1 MDFSKNN
8 SIDPATI
15 ALVLV
20 PILLLQV
27 GLMFYAL
34 YDLFQEDR
42 RVRGDSKI
50 MWALIIFFVNLLGP
64 LLYFFVGRDDS
75 RGAAVPDT
83 TGGWAGGAGWG
94 GAVTSGAAPSVAG
107 DLGLGVAAP
116 SPADSIARIL
126 ATWPALPQT
135 AEAAVVTVGLTKRY
149 GGGIVALDNLNLT
162 VPSGSIFG
170 FLGPNGA
177 GKTTTLRLLTGLAT
191 ATGGSGTVAG
201 VPIGGTT
208 GELARNI
215 GYLDQDPRFYG
226 WMRGRELLNMVGQLH
241 GLHGAALRQRVG
253 EVLEIVGLT
262 DAARRRIGGYS
273 GGMRQRLGIGQALI
287 NQPRV
292 LFLDEPVSSLDPEGR
307 RDILEIISKLHGT
320 ATVFMSTHILNDVE
334 RVCDRVAILNFGH
347 LVVEGPIDEL
357 LDRYAQPVYE
367 LEPEPQQP
375 GAIDRLAAA
384 MRGQAWAAD
393 VKTTPD
399 SVRVFVNDPRVAGPA
414 ILPLVVASGVN
425 LARYERARPSLEDV
439 FLRLVAE
446 SGPPIAPPVTVPVWG
461 LDGRG
466 RR

>member
-1 MDFSKNN
+1 MADYAAMDA
-8 SIDPATI
+8 ATI
-15 ALVLV
+15 ALIIIPLVL
-20 PILLLQV
+20 LEL
-27 GLMFYAL
+27 GLMVLAL

-50 MWALIIFFVNLLGP
+50 IWALIIALANGIGP
-64 LLYFFVGRDDS
+64 LIYFFVGRDES
-75 RGAAVPDT
+75 RGAATGSVP
-83 TGGWAGGAGWG
+83 
-94 GAVTSGAAPSVAG
+94 AA
-107 DLGLGVAAP
+107 
-116 SPADSIARIL
+116 PADSIARIL
-126 ATWPALPQT
+126 ATWPARPAT
-135 AEAAVVTVGLTKRY
+135 AEAAVSTAGLTKRY
-149 GGGIVALDNLNLT
+149 GGGVVALEDLNLT
-162 VPSGSIFG
+162 VPGGSIFG

-191 ATGGSGTVAG
+191 ATAGTGSVAG
-201 VPIGGTT
+201 VKIGGTG

-215 GYLDQDPRFYG
+215 GYLDQDPRFYA
-226 WMRGRELLNMVGQLH
+226 WMRGRELLDMVGQLH
-241 GLHGAALRQRVG
+241 GLSGAALKQRVG

-262 DAARRRIGGYS
+262 DAAHRRIGGYS

-307 RDILEIISKLHGT
+307 RDVLEIISRLRGT

-334 RVCDRVAILNFGH
+334 RVCDRVAILNLGH

-357 LDRYAQPVYE
+357 LDRYAQPIFE
-367 LEPEPQQP
+367 IEPEPQQP
-375 GAIDRLAAA
+375 GSIDRLAAT
-384 MRGQAWAAD
+384 MRGQAWAHD

-399 SVRVFVNDPRVAGPA
+399 TVRVFVDDPKVAGPA
-414 ILPLVVASGVN
+414 ILPLVASSGINIV
-425 LARYERARPSLEDV
+425 RYERVRPSLEDV

-446 SGPPIAPPVTVPVWG
+446 SGPAIAPPVTVPVWG

>member
-1 MDFSKNN
+1 MDA
-8 SIDPATI
+8 ATI
-15 ALVLV
+15 ALVVV
-20 PILLLQV
+20 PLLLLQL
-27 GLMFYAL
+27 GLMLFAL

-42 RVRGDSKI
+42 RVRGDKI
-50 MWALIIFFVNLLGP
+50 IWALVIAFVNVIGP
-64 LLYFFVGRDDS
+64 LIYFFVGRDDS
-75 RGAAVPDT
+75 RGVE
-83 TGGWAGGAGWG
+83 TGG
-94 GAVTSGAAPSVAG
+94 VSAAPSA
-107 DLGLGVAAP
+107 
-116 SPADSIARIL
+116 SIAGIL
-126 ATWPALPQT
+126 ATWPTLSEST
-135 AEAAVVTVGLTKRY
+135 DAAVATTGLTKRY
-149 GGGIVALDNLNLT
+149 GGIVALDHLTLT

-191 ATGGSGTVAG
+191 ATAGTGTVAG
-201 VPIGGTT
+201 VRIGGTG

-226 WMRGRELLNMVGQLH
+226 WMRGRELLNLVGELH

-262 DAARRRIGGYS
+262 EAARRRIGGYS

-307 RDILEIISKLHGT
+307 RDVLEIISRLRGT

-357 LDRYAQPVYE
+357 LDRYAQPIYE
-367 LEPEPQQP
+367 LEPEPQQD
-375 GAIDRLAAA
+375 GAVERLAGAL
-384 MRGQAWAAD
+384 RGQAWARE
-393 VKTTPD
+393 VRTTPD
-399 SVRVFVNDPRVAGPA
+399 SVRVFVNDPKVAGPA
-414 ILPLVVASGVN
+414 ILPLVISSGVN

-446 SGPPIAPPVTVPVWG
+446 SGPAIAPLAEIPATG

>member
-1 MDFSKNN
+1 MDA
-8 SIDPATI
+8 PTI

-20 PILLLQV
+20 PLIILELS
-27 GLMFYAL
+27 LMGYAL

-42 RVRGDSKI
+42 RVRGEKI
-50 MWALIIFFVNLLGP
+50 IWALVIVFVNVIGP
-64 LLYFFVGRDDS
+64 LIYLFVGRDES
-75 RGAAVPDT
+75 RGT
-83 TGGWAGGAGWG
+83 ETGGVG
-94 GAVTSGAAPSVAG
+94 SAPSA
-107 DLGLGVAAP
+107 
-116 SPADSIARIL
+116 SIAAIL
-126 ATWPALPQT
+126 ATWPSLSATQDASVAT
-135 AEAAVVTVGLTKRY
+135 TNLTKRY
-149 GGGIVALDNLNLT
+149 GAGIVALDHLNLA

-191 ATGGSGTVAG
+191 ATDGTATVAG
-201 VPIGGTT
+201 VRAGGTD
-208 GELARNI
+208 GRLARNI

-226 WMRGRELLNMVGQLH
+226 WMRGRELLDMVAQLH

-253 EVLEIVGLT
+253 EVLEIVGLQ
-262 DAARRRIGGYS
+262 DAANRRIGGYS

-307 RDILEIISKLHGT
+307 RDVLEIISRLRGT

-334 RVCDRVAILNFGH
+334 RVCDRVAILHLGR

-357 LDRYAQPVYE
+357 LDRYAQPIYE
-367 LEPEPQQP
+367 LVPEPQQP
-375 GAIDRLAAA
+375 GAIERLAVV
-384 MRGQAWAAD
+384 MRGQPWTHE
-393 VKTTPD
+393 VRTTPD
-399 SVRVFVNDPRVAGPA
+399 TVRVFVNDPKVAGPA
-414 ILPLVVASGVN
+414 ILPLVVSSGVG
-425 LARYERARPSLEDV
+425 LVRYERARPSLEDV

-446 SGPPIAPPVTVPVWG
+446 SGPSIAPPVEIPVTG

>member
-1 MDFSKNN
+1 MPNYAAMDA
-8 SIDPATI
+8 ATI
-15 ALVLV
+15 ALVVV
-20 PILLLQV
+20 PLLLLQL
-27 GLMFYAL
+27 GLMLFAL

-42 RVRGDSKI
+42 RVRGDKI
-50 MWALIIFFVNLLGP
+50 IWALVIAFVNVIGP
-64 LLYFFVGRDDS
+64 LIYFFVGRDDS
-75 RGAAVPDT
+75 RGVE
-83 TGGWAGGAGWG
+83 TGG
-94 GAVTSGAAPSVAG
+94 VSAAPSA
-107 DLGLGVAAP
+107 
-116 SPADSIARIL
+116 SIAGIL
-126 ATWPALPQT
+126 ATWPTLSEST
-135 AEAAVVTVGLTKRY
+135 DAAVATTGLTKRY
-149 GGGIVALDNLNLT
+149 GGIVALDHLTLT

-191 ATGGSGTVAG
+191 ATAGTGTVAG
-201 VPIGGTT
+201 VRIGGTG

-226 WMRGRELLNMVGQLH
+226 WMRGRELLNLVGELH

-253 EVLEIVGLT
+253 EVLEIVGMT
-262 DAARRRIGGYS
+262 EAAHRRIGGYS

-307 RDILEIISKLHGT
+307 RDVLEIISRLRGT

-334 RVCDRVAILNFGH
+334 RVCDRVAILNLGH

-357 LDRYAQPVYE
+357 LDRYAQPIYE

-375 GAIDRLAAA
+375 GSIERLAGVL
-384 MRGQAWAAD
+384 RGQAWARE
-393 VKTTPD
+393 VRTTPD
-399 SVRVFVNDPRVAGPA
+399 TVRVFVNDPGVAGPA
-414 ILPLVVASGVN
+414 ILPLVVSSGVN
-425 LARYERARPSLEDV
+425 LVRYERARPSLEDV

-446 SGPPIAPPVTVPVWG
+446 SGPPIAPPVEIPGTG

>member
-1 MDFSKNN
+1 MDA
-8 SIDPATI
+8 PTI

-20 PILLLQV
+20 PLIILELS
-27 GLMFYAL
+27 LMGYAL

-42 RVRGDSKI
+42 RVRGEKI
-50 MWALIIFFVNLLGP
+50 IWALVIVFVNVIGP
-64 LLYFFVGRDDS
+64 LIYLFVGRDES
-75 RGAAVPDT
+75 RGT
-83 TGGWAGGAGWG
+83 ETGGVG
-94 GAVTSGAAPSVAG
+94 SAPSA
-107 DLGLGVAAP
+107 
-116 SPADSIARIL
+116 SIAAIL
-126 ATWPALPQT
+126 ATWPTLSATQD
-135 AEAAVVTVGLTKRY
+135 AAVTTTNLTKRY
-149 GGGIVALDNLNLT
+149 GAGIVALDHLNLA

-191 ATGGSGTVAG
+191 ATDGTATVAG
-201 VPIGGTT
+201 VRAGGTD
-208 GELARNI
+208 GRLARNI

-226 WMRGRELLNMVGQLH
+226 WMRGRELLDMVAQLH

-253 EVLEIVGLT
+253 EVLEIVGLQ
-262 DAARRRIGGYS
+262 DAANRRIGGYS

-307 RDILEIISKLHGT
+307 RDVLEIISRLRGT

-334 RVCDRVAILNFGH
+334 RVCDRVAILHLGR

-357 LDRYAQPVYE
+357 LDRYAQPIYE
-367 LEPEPQQP
+367 LVPEPQQP
-375 GAIDRLAAA
+375 GAIERLAVV
-384 MRGQAWAAD
+384 MRGQPWTHE
-393 VKTTPD
+393 VRTTPD
-399 SVRVFVNDPRVAGPA
+399 TVRVFVNDPKVAGPA
-414 ILPLVVASGVN
+414 ILPLVVSSGVG
-425 LARYERARPSLEDV
+425 LVRYERARPSLEDV

-446 SGPPIAPPVTVPVWG
+446 SGPSIAPPVEIPVTG

>member
-1 MDFSKNN
+1 MRNYPVVKTSL
-8 SIDPATI
+8 DPATI
-15 ALVLV
+15 ALVVIPFVVIEL
-20 PILLLQV
+20 
-27 GLMFYAL
+27 GLMLYAL

-42 RVRGDSKI
+42 RVLGDSKI
-50 MWALIIFFVNLLGP
+50 MWALIIAFVSLLGP
-64 LLYFFVGRDDS
+64 LVYFFVGRDDS
-75 RGAAVPDT
+75 RGAETDTVP
-83 TGGWAGGAGWG
+83 
-94 GAVTSGAAPSVAG
+94 AAPVE
-107 DLGLGVAAP
+107 
-116 SPADSIARIL
+116 SIARIL
-126 ATWPALPQT
+126 ATWPKL
-135 AEAAVVTVGLTKRY
+135 AAATDAGVATTGLTKRY
-149 GGGIVALDNLNLT
+149 SGGVVALDNLSLT
-162 VPSGSIFG
+162 VPSGTIFG

-191 ATGGSGTVAG
+191 ATGGTGTVGG
-201 VPIGGTT
+201 VRIGGTG

-262 DAARRRIGGYS
+262 DAGHRRIGGYS

-307 RDILEIISKLHGT
+307 RDVLEIISRLRGT

-334 RVCDRVAILNFGH
+334 RVCDRVAILNLCH

-357 LDRYAQPVYE
+357 LDRYAQPIYE

-375 GAIDRLAAA
+375 GSIERLAGVL
-384 MRGQAWAAD
+384 RGQAWAREIR
-393 VKTTPD
+393 TTPD
-399 SVRVFVNDPRVAGPA
+399 TVRVFVNDPRVAGPA
-414 ILPLVVASGVN
+414 ILPLVVSSGVN
-425 LARYERARPSLEDV
+425 LVRYERARPSLEDV

-446 SGPPIAPPVTVPVWG
+446 SGPPIAPPVEIPVTG

>member
-1 MDFSKNN
+1 MDA
-8 SIDPATI
+8 ATI
-15 ALVLV
+15 ALVVV
-20 PILLLQV
+20 PLLLLQL
-27 GLMFYAL
+27 GLMLFAL

-42 RVRGDSKI
+42 RVRGDKI
-50 MWALIIFFVNLLGP
+50 IWALVIAFANVIGP
-64 LLYFFVGRDDS
+64 LIYFFVGRDDS
-75 RGAAVPDT
+75 RGVE
-83 TGGWAGGAGWG
+83 TGG
-94 GAVTSGAAPSVAG
+94 VSAAPSA
-107 DLGLGVAAP
+107 
-116 SPADSIARIL
+116 SIAGIL
-126 ATWPALPQT
+126 ATWPTLSEST
-135 AEAAVVTVGLTKRY
+135 DAAVATTGLTKRY
-149 GGGIVALDNLNLT
+149 GGIVALDHLTLT

-191 ATGGSGTVAG
+191 ATAGTGTVAG
-201 VPIGGTT
+201 VRIGGTG

-226 WMRGRELLNMVGQLH
+226 WMRGRELLNLVGELH

-253 EVLEIVGLT
+253 EVLEIVGMT
-262 DAARRRIGGYS
+262 EAAHRRIGGYS

-307 RDILEIISKLHGT
+307 RDVLEIISRLRGT

-334 RVCDRVAILNFGH
+334 RVCDRVAILNLGH

-357 LDRYAQPVYE
+357 LDRYAQPIYE

-375 GAIDRLAAA
+375 GSIERLAGVL
-384 MRGQAWAAD
+384 RGQAWARE
-393 VKTTPD
+393 VRTMPD
-399 SVRVFVNDPRVAGPA
+399 TVRVFVNDPSVAGPA
-414 ILPLVVASGVN
+414 ILPLVISSGVN
-425 LARYERARPSLEDV
+425 LVRYERARPSLEDV

-446 SGPPIAPPVTVPVWG
+446 SGPPIAPPVEIPVTG

-466 RR
+466 HR

>member
-1 MDFSKNN
+1 MDA
-8 SIDPATI
+8 PTI

-20 PILLLQV
+20 PLIILELS
-27 GLMFYAL
+27 LMGYAL

-42 RVRGDSKI
+42 RVRGDKI
-50 MWALIIFFVNLLGP
+50 IWALVIVFVNVIGP
-64 LLYFFVGRDDS
+64 LIYLFVGRDES
-75 RGAAVPDT
+75 RGT
-83 TGGWAGGAGWG
+83 ETGGVG
-94 GAVTSGAAPSVAG
+94 SAPSA
-107 DLGLGVAAP
+107 
-116 SPADSIARIL
+116 SIAAIL
-126 ATWPALPQT
+126 ATWPALSATQD
-135 AEAAVVTVGLTKRY
+135 ASVTITNLTKRY
-149 GGGIVALDNLNLT
+149 GAGIVALDHLNLA

-191 ATGGSGTVAG
+191 ATDGTATVAG
-201 VPIGGTT
+201 VRTGGTD
-208 GELARNI
+208 GRLARNI

-226 WMRGRELLNMVGQLH
+226 WMRGRELLDMVAQLH

-253 EVLEIVGLT
+253 EVLEIVGLQ
-262 DAARRRIGGYS
+262 DAANRRIGGYS

-307 RDILEIISKLHGT
+307 RDVLEIVSRLRGT

-334 RVCDRVAILNFGH
+334 RVCDRVAILHLGR

-357 LDRYAQPVYE
+357 LDRYAQPIYE
-367 LEPEPQQP
+367 LVPEPQQP
-375 GAIDRLAAA
+375 GAIERLAVV
-384 MRGQAWAAD
+384 MRGQPWTHE
-393 VKTTPD
+393 VRTTPD
-399 SVRVFVNDPRVAGPA
+399 TVRVFVNDPKVAGPA
-414 ILPLVVASGVN
+414 ILPLVVSSGVG
-425 LARYERARPSLEDV
+425 LVRYERARPSLEDV

-446 SGPPIAPPVTVPVWG
+446 SGLSIAPPVEIPVTG

>member
-1 MDFSKNN
+1 MDA
-8 SIDPATI
+8 ATI
-15 ALVLV
+15 ALVLIPLV
-20 PILLLQV
+20 ILQF

-34 YDLFQEDR
+34 YDLFAEDR

-50 MWALIIFFVNLLGP
+50 MWALIIAFASGIGP
-64 LLYFFVGRDDS
+64 LVYFFVGRDDS
-75 RGAAVPDT
+75 RGAAI
-83 TGGWAGGAGWG
+83 GNLA
-94 GAVTSGAAPSVAG
+94 AAPT
-107 DLGLGVAAP
+107 
-116 SPADSIARIL
+116 DSIARIL
-126 ATWPALPQT
+126 ATWPAL
-135 AEAAVVTVGLTKRY
+135 AETTDAAISTTGLSKRY
-149 GGGIVALDNLNLT
+149 GGGVVALDHLNLT

-191 ATGGSGTVAG
+191 ATEGTGSVAG
-201 VPIGGTT
+201 VKIGGT
-208 GELARNI
+208 GGDLARNI

-241 GLHGAALRQRVG
+241 GLHGAALKRRVG

-262 DAARRRIGGYS
+262 EAAHRRIGGYS

-307 RDILEIISKLHGT
+307 RDVLEIVSRLRGT

-347 LVVEGPIDEL
+347 LVVEGPIAEL
-357 LDRYAQPVYE
+357 LDRYAQPIYE

-375 GAIDRLAAA
+375 GSIDRLAAA
-384 MRGQAWAAD
+384 LRGQAWAHE
-393 VKTTPD
+393 VKSTPD
-399 SVRVFVNDPRVAGPA
+399 TVRVFVDDPKVAGPA
-414 ILPLVVASGVN
+414 IMPLVVASGVN
-425 LARYERARPSLEDV
+425 LVRYERVRPSLEDI

-461 LDGRG
+461 LDASG

>member
-1 MDFSKNN
+1 MDA
-8 SIDPATI
+8 PTI

-20 PILLLQV
+20 PILIIQV
-27 GLMFYAL
+27 GLMLFAL

-42 RVRGDSKI
+42 RVKGDKI
-50 MWALIIFFVNLLGP
+50 IWALVIAFVNIIGP
-64 LLYFFVGRDDS
+64 LIYFFAGRDES
-75 RGAAVPDT
+75 RGAET
-83 TGGWAGGAGWG
+83 
-94 GAVTSGAAPSVAG
+94 GAVSSAPSG
-107 DLGLGVAAP
+107 
-116 SPADSIARIL
+116 SIATIL
-126 ATWPALPQT
+126 ATWPALSAT
-135 AEAAVVTVGLTKRY
+135 TDAAVVTTNLTKRY
-149 GGGIVALDNLNLT
+149 GGVVALDHLNLA

-191 ATGGSGTVAG
+191 ATDGTGTVAG
-201 VPIGGTT
+201 VAIGGT
-208 GELARNI
+208 GGGLARNI

-226 WMRGRELLNMVGQLH
+226 WMKGRELLNMVGELH
-241 GLHGAALRQRVG
+241 GLHGQALRRRVG

-262 DAARRRIGGYS
+262 DSAQRRIGGYS

-307 RDILEIISKLHGT
+307 RDVLEIISRLRGT

-334 RVCDRVAILNFGH
+334 RVCDRVAILNVGH

-357 LDRYAQPVYE
+357 LNSYAQPIYE
-367 LEPEPQQP
+367 LEPEPQQD
-375 GAIDRLAAA
+375 GSVDRLATL
-384 MRGQAWAAD
+384 MRGQVWAREVQA
-393 VKTTPD
+393 TPD
-399 SVRVFVNDPRVAGPA
+399 TVRVFVNDPRVAGPA
-414 ILPLVVASGVN
+414 ILPLVAASGVN
-425 LARYERARPSLEDV
+425 LVRYERARPSLEDV

-446 SGPPIAPPVTVPVWG
+446 SGPPIAPPVEIPVTG